1 MSNDV
6 LFPNCMQ
13 LQPYDFGAMVNQE
26 WFVDEIIGHQWEGQ
40 NLVLEVRWSLG
51 DTTWELLENCK
62 DLTAL
67 DRYVSGIARRKAPCT
82 LGKMRSEERRVGK
95 ECA

>member
-1 MSNDV
+1 
-6 LFPNCMQ
+6 MQ
-13 LQPYDFGAMVNQE
+13 SEPYDFEAMDNQE

-62 DLTAL
+62 DLIAL
-67 DRYVSGIARRKAPCT
+67 DKYLELQGVRHPAHLAK
-82 LGKMRSEERRVGK
+82 
-95 ECA
+95 